1 MRRVLCEGVFNLLL
15 QFVKI
20 RLATGIKLGG
30 VVWVH
35 SDGEVALRGTL
46 LDDTLVVRDVCE
58 RHARQHD
65 LAHTS
70 IFGTVKSVDEI
81 RLVVLL
87 IITVYALELFR
98 SCRDS
103 DLNSSQSTDLYFRGI
118 KLTSAKR
125 ISADGAAGAAVGKE
139 LRSMVV
145 DMVMRIL
152 NEEMGR
158 VSKEEKCGFKA
169 Q

>member
-1 MRRVLCEGVFNLLL
+1 
-15 QFVKI
+15 
-20 RLATGIKLGG
+20 
-30 VVWVH
+30 VH

-46 LDDTLVVRDVCE
+46 LDDTLVVRDVCK
-58 RHARQHD
+58 RHAREHN
-65 LAHTS
+65 LANTG
-70 IFGTVKSVDEI
+70 IFGAVKSIDKI
-81 RLVVLL
+81 RLVALL

-98 SCRDS
+98 SCCDS
-103 DLNSSQSTDLYFRGI
+103 DLNSSQPADLYFRGI

-152 NEEMGR
+152 NEEMGQ
-158 VSKEEKCGFKA
+158 SFKRGEMWF
-169 Q
+169 